1 MHINQK
7 TINCSSADQNQSKY
21 NKQLEQNKDSQLT
34 LLKVRGSFIL
44 STLPLI
50 LFLFFYLCDCETVV
64 NCQKAKLT
72 TLS

>member
-7 TINCSSADQNQSKY
+7 TINCSSADQNQ
-21 NKQLEQNKDSQLT
+21 NKDSQLT
-34 LLKVRGSFIL
+34 LLTVRGSFIL